1 MAKVKL
7 EIDLDNGTPAF
18 QIYTT
23 LYAIAEW
30 EEKFNRKLT
39 DGRAMGVVD
48 WSFWAY
54 TILKLRGE
62 KMPDDYKDWLKENP
76 GLDVTPVKDD
86 TNPNLTG
93 GELTE
98 GN

>member
-7 EIDLDNGTPAF
+7 EIELGDGSPPFRIN
-18 QIYTT
+18 TT
-23 LYAIAEW
+23 LHAICEW

-39 DGRAMGVVD
+39 DGRPLGAAD
-48 WSFWAY
+48 WTFWAH
-54 TILKLRGE
+54 TILKLTM
-62 KMPDDYKDWLKENP
+62 KLPDDWKDWVKENP
-76 GLDVTPVKDD
+76 EMDVTPVSDD

-93 GELTE
+93 EAPTE